1 MINANLVDFRGRF
14 ERLLRAAGK
23 TRLKPEIMARL
34 QRVRETA
41 ILTAGKPLEAIEWN
55 EWAEALPQTVTRRV
69 F

>member
-1 MINANLVDFRGRF
+1 MRNANLVDFRGRF
-14 ERLLRAAGK
+14 ERLLRATG
-23 TRLKPEIMARL
+23 TRPKPEIMARL